1 MGGILTVQGRSD
13 TRLRYRFANLEQ
25 ARAHIH
31 DVRGESLFFVR
42 DDQLRFLPDTP
53 VCLSMT
59 FDQGDVTRLL
69 HGRVAGRVEGAG
81 TWLQIAD
88 TRPLREIPPTEAVR
102 RGVRIGCDEPVE
114 ARSGHRV
121 STGRMLDLSPG
132 GARLRGMFGFASG
145 DRIEL
150 RILSAGGLAF
160 HDLSYAH
167 VVWVEDGEMGVQFD
181 RSDSVGRNAVARLL
195 VETEELWAAAWE
207 GTHPP
212 TCCGE
217 RGLLD
222 PVPPRERE
230 RAAGAG

>member
-88 TRPLREIPPTEAVR
+88 TRPLREIPPT
-102 RGVRIGCDEPVE
+102 
-114 ARSGHRV
+114 
-121 STGRMLDLSPG
+121 
-132 GARLRGMFGFASG
+132 
-145 DRIEL
+145 
-150 RILSAGGLAF
+150 
-160 HDLSYAH
+160 
-167 VVWVEDGEMGVQFD
+167 
-181 RSDSVGRNAVARLL
+181 
-195 VETEELWAAAWE
+195 AAAWE

-212 TCCGE
+212 TWCGE

>member
-1 MGGILTVQGRSD
+1 MTVQGRSN

-25 ARAHIH
+25 ACAHIH
-31 DVRGESLFFVR
+31 DVRGEALFFVR
-42 DDQLRFLPDTP
+42 DDQLCFLPDVP
-53 VCLSMT
+53 VCLSVT

-81 TWLQIAD
+81 TWIQIAD
-88 TRPLREIPPTEAVR
+88 TRPLREIPTTEAVR
-102 RGVRIGCDEPVE
+102 RSVRIGCDEPVE
-114 ARSGHRV
+114 ARAGHRV
-121 STGRMLDLSPG
+121 SAGRMLDLSPG
-132 GARLRGMFGFASG
+132 GARLCGIAGFVPG
-145 DRIEL
+145 DHVEL
-150 RILSAGGLAF
+150 RLLFAGALTF

-195 VETEELWAAAWE
+195 VETEELWAAGWE
-207 GTHPP
+207 GAHPP

-222 PVPPRERE
+222 PVPPRELQ
-230 RAAGAG
+230 RAAGAR